1 MARRRNPHW
10 VIDPP
15 VFGSQHRYHCPV
27 SLVRRH
33 SNLQN
38 AMVEKEPTPTRI
50 SYPRL
55 IPIIVST
62 ALLSSLFT
70 ALILTLIDSE
80 IQPLAGLRLPSS
92 SSSEAAGT
100 QDPGM
105 DPEDLAI
112 LFDRISPSVVRV
124 SVITAEGGGSGSGFV
139 IREGG
144 LILTNNHV
152 VENAVSVSVT
162 LKDGTELRAE
172 VLGRDPSTDVALLRI
187 ATRSIPPVELGDSD
201 RVRIGEQAI
210 VIGSPFGFDQSLTA
224 GYISALGRTLRSGD
238 GYGTEIDNVIQTD
251 AAVNPGNSGGPLLN
265 TEGEVIGITTAI
277 FSTGGGFQG
286 IGLAVPIN
294 TARAVADEIIARG
307 YVRRA
312 FLGIAGLDLT
322 PQLAKRLDLPL
333 DEGILVQLVHDG
345 SAAAEADIRAGD
357 QEIETPIGPIVL
369 GGDVLLAINGESVSS
384 MAEAN
389 RLVQSL
395 EIGERITL
403 EVSREGERMIVTG
416 TLGEQP
422 RPD

>member
-1 MARRRNPHW
+1 M
-10 VIDPP
+10 
-15 VFGSQHRYHCPV
+15 
-27 SLVRRH
+27 LK
-33 SNLQN
+33 
-38 AMVEKEPTPTRI
+38 KEPTPTRI

-55 IPIIVST
+55 ILIIVST

-80 IQPLAGLRLPSS
+80 VQPFADLRLPSS
-92 SSSEAAGT
+92 PSSEAAGT
-100 QDPGM
+100 QDPEM

-277 FSTGGGFQG
+277 FSTGGGDRPGGSHQYGQG
-286 IGLAVPIN
+286 
-294 TARAVADEIIARG
+294 
-307 YVRRA
+307 
-312 FLGIAGLDLT
+312 
-322 PQLAKRLDLPL
+322 
-333 DEGILVQLVHDG
+333 
-345 SAAAEADIRAGD
+345 S
-357 QEIETPIGPIVL
+357 
-369 GGDVLLAINGESVSS
+369 GGRDN
-384 MAEAN
+384 
-389 RLVQSL
+389 
-395 EIGERITL
+395 
-403 EVSREGERMIVTG
+403 
-416 TLGEQP
+416 
-422 RPD
+422 